1 MDLILKFIPLVVVV
15 ILLSRKYH
23 MLFAGL
29 IGGIIAIIIG
39 KIPLDTATGLFL
51 DSISRMLAIT
61 IPILYAA
68 AASMVSQAG
77 SIESLV
83 ELAKR
88 FLGGRVEI
96 LAGIIVL
103 IQGLATYTSGLGAG
117 NTMVIA
123 PLAMSAVG
131 PVPQMLGSLAVITT
145 FGYTTSP
152 ASMESILVADTVAT
166 TTSNYARIMAPY
178 TLLFFAIT
186 ILNAVVG
193 VKRSD
198 IARTKESEASS
209 LSNQELIKTALPFI
223 GLLFMVILGE
233 PFNKLVGRVIFTPVT
248 TVLLTAVLTTI
259 FTEFDINQT
268 SDALVKGSTFILTT
282 LFSVGIFLGFIELI
296 ASLGTFEEIAG
307 LLRYMPDNLILPV
320 ALILAF
326 LIAIPSGAYTAGVF
340 SLLLP
345 TLSTLG
351 LPAKAMGFLIVATG
365 LGAQISPVQINV
377 AALSDGFDMTIEEV
391 IKSNAK
397 YIIGAFILLLSMSLF
412 I

>member
-1 MDLILKFIPLVVVV
+1 MDLILKFIPLIVVVV
-15 ILLSRKYH
+15 LLSRKYH

-29 IGGIIAIIIG
+29 IGGLIAIIIG
-39 KIPLDTATGLFL
+39 RISLDTASGLFL

-61 IPILYAA
+61 IPIIYAA

-83 ELAKR
+83 ELSKR
-88 FLGGRVEI
+88 FLKGRTEI

-103 IQGLATYTSGLGAG
+103 IQGLATYTSGMGAG

-152 ASMESILVADTVAT
+152 ASMESILVADTVST
-166 TTSNYARIMAPY
+166 TTANYASVMAPF
-178 TLLFFAIT
+178 TLLFFVLT
-186 ILNAVVG
+186 IANAVLG
-193 VKRSD
+193 VKKSKID
-198 IARTKESEASS
+198 KQAEEET
-209 LSNQELIKTALPFI
+209 LDQSNGELLKISIPFL
-223 GLLFMVILGE
+223 GLLFMVILGG
-233 PFNKLVGRVIFTPVT
+233 PFNNLIGRVIFTPVT
-248 TVLLTAVLTTI
+248 TVTITALLTTI
-259 FTEFDINQT
+259 FTEFDINDT
-268 SDALVKGSTFILTT
+268 SNALVKGSTFILTT

-320 ALILAF
+320 ALIMAF
-326 LIAIPSGAYTAGVF
+326 VIAIPSGAYTAGVF

-351 LPAKAMGFLIVATG
+351 LPANAMGFLIIATG

-377 AALSDGFDMTIEEV
+377 AALADGFEMTIEEV

-397 YIIGAFILLLSMSLF
+397 YILAAFSLLLVMSIF